1 MAIITISRGTF
12 SGGKAVAEALGKR
25 LGYPCLS
32 KEIVLDAVEEFGV
45 PEEKLVAALEE
56 PPKAWTLKPSRRIAH
71 LNYVR
76 YALLKAARNGEM
88 VYHGYAG
95 HLLLSGIP
103 RILRI
108 RVITDMEN
116 RINSAMTRDNLSRQQ
131 AISMIE
137 KMDKQSSNWTSFLY
151 GIDWNDPSLYDVV
164 VNLEF
169 ISIESAVEI
178 IEKMVSLK
186 DFETTVASKKAFD
199 DQLLSSLVWAALT
212 KEKATATANVRVS
225 SDDGNVTIAGSVGS
239 ESMQKAVGEVAM
251 RVAGVKQVKN
261 EVGIGSDWHW

>member
-12 SGGKAVAEALGKR
+12 SGGKAVAEAVGKR

-32 KEIVLDAVEEFGV
+32 KEVILDAVEEFGV

-76 YALLKAARNGEM
+76 YALLKAAKNGEM

-103 RILRI
+103 KILRI
-108 RVITDMEN
+108 RIIADVEY
-116 RINSAMTRDNLSRQQ
+116 RIDAAMKELNLTRLD

-137 KMDKQSSNWTSFLY
+137 KLDKQSRNWTNFLY
-151 GIDWNDPSLYDVV
+151 GIDWDHPSLYDTVI
-164 VNLEF
+164 NLDC
-169 ISIESAVEI
+169 ISIESSAEI
-178 IEKMVSLK
+178 IEKMVSLR
-186 DFETTVASKKAFD
+186 DFQPTEASKKAFD

-212 KEKATATANVRVS
+212 KEKETSSANVRVS
-225 SDDGNVTIAGSVGS
+225 SDDGTVTISGSVGS
-239 ESMQKAVGEVAM
+239 ETNQKAVGEVAM
-251 RVAGVKQVKN
+251 KVPGVRQVKN